1 MNSEP
6 SHGLSL
12 LWVCLSGCVQ
22 APAAESVHNERN
34 TCSRTSDPITSSTPP
49 TGPTP
54 SLLNTSQNSL
64 RTLIRGT
71 LIVVLLRRK
80 RVSRYIPS
88 CSDTEKQNFFI
99 RTLRLAQS
107 PGLPGPAG
115 TFYLCWSGHACFLC
129 RVNEL
134 RSGKKKFHFLN
145 QHFLSS
151 VKTQDFFFRTR
162 TIIRRICFLFPF
174 SNKINVFA
182 GFLIPSR
189 LWKEITNILVGK
201 KFLYFSLIIII
212 NYDVTLNV
220 LNHIRLWNKDMTW
233 CNTAEKTWTLNLT
246 EWQHRLVHMNVRLDL
261 KKREA
266 LIHLWFCRNK
276 LLF

>member
-22 APAAESVHNERN
+22 APAVDSKSVHNERN

-64 RTLIRGT
+64 RTSIRGT

-80 RVSRYIPS
+80 RVSQYFPS
-88 CSDTEKQNFFI
+88 CSDTERQNFFI

-134 RSGKKKFHFLN
+134 RSGKK
-145 QHFLSS
+145 SS
-151 VKTQDFFFRTR
+151 
-162 TIIRRICFLFPF
+162 ISL
-174 SNKINVFA
+174 INIFYH
-182 GFLIPSR
+182 
-189 LWKEITNILVGK
+189 LWKRRTSFQDQNHHQENL
-201 KFLYFSLIIII
+201 FS
-212 NYDVTLNV
+212 
-220 LNHIRLWNKDMTW
+220 
-233 CNTAEKTWTLNLT
+233 
-246 EWQHRLVHMNVRLDL
+246 
-261 KKREA
+261 
-266 LIHLWFCRNK
+266 FS
-276 LLF
+276 FF

>member
-1 MNSEP
+1 MLHSSAPRLRGRGAEEWLDLVLTDTLDLTMNSEP

-22 APAAESVHNERN
+22 APAVDSVHNERN

-64 RTLIRGT
+64 RTSIRGT

-115 TFYLCWSGHACFLC
+115 TFYHCWSGHACFLC

-134 RSGKKKFHFLN
+134 RSGKK
-145 QHFLSS
+145 SS
-151 VKTQDFFFRTR
+151 
-162 TIIRRICFLFPF
+162 ISL
-174 SNKINVFA
+174 INIFYH
-182 GFLIPSR
+182 
-189 LWKEITNILVGK
+189 LWKRRTSFQDQNHHQENL
-201 KFLYFSLIIII
+201 FS
-212 NYDVTLNV
+212 
-220 LNHIRLWNKDMTW
+220 
-233 CNTAEKTWTLNLT
+233 
-246 EWQHRLVHMNVRLDL
+246 
-261 KKREA
+261 
-266 LIHLWFCRNK
+266 FS
-276 LLF
+276 FF

>member
-22 APAAESVHNERN
+22 APAVESVHNERN

-151 VKTQDFFFRTR
+151 VKTQDFFSGPEPSPGEFVFFFFSVH
-162 TIIRRICFLFPF
+162 FLF

-189 LWKEITNILVGK
+189 LLKEITNISVGK
-201 KFLYFSLIIII
+201 KFLYFSLIMII
-212 NYDVTLNV
+212 NYDVTL
-220 LNHIRLWNKDMTW
+220 
-233 CNTAEKTWTLNLT
+233 KTH
-246 EWQHRLVHMNVRLDL
+246 ESERGR
-261 KKREA
+261 
-266 LIHLWFCRNK
+266 
-276 LLF
+276 